1 MVLHY
6 SSVNFENLVKDLA
19 DMYTFPVSEVVLIE
33 LIANSLDAKAL
44 EIKIFYDV
52 KERLLTVEDNGMGMS
67 KNNFGEY
74 HDFAAGL
81 KKRGTGIGFAGLGA
95 KISFNVASK
104 VKTETFSSSFK
115 GGSNWYLRSKKEL
128 VWEEMDKLQSLNHK
142 GTKVQVYFDVLSP
155 QNTIED
161 IKVILMR
168 HFLSLLD
175 ENFLNFYNDLDLYS
189 NQFRFFVNNQV
200 IKPFDVV
207 KNFKLSN
214 VKKVFFEYNHK
225 IYGYGLFGLTP
236 EDFMVDTDTAGVGIS
251 VFGKIVKYDFFGQ
264 FPGEVAPKIFG
275 LVEIPVFIDF
285 LNTSKTDFIRKR
297 RTARTFNNFYSTIR
311 DEFKNWLKEIGIKP
325 IEAINTEEAIK
336 LEQEIKKLVKEIPEL
351 SNFFGGSNKAK
362 ILLKDELGDISSEI
376 AEGTES
382 TFPIGEGEKS
392 ENEGL
397 LGPGEEPG
405 IGIIESVEGLEK
417 AKPISRRVR
426 TGVRISFA
434 DNPERIDLAWL
445 EDNTIVVNSG
455 HGCYQKLK
463 NNMQAKRVHNI
474 YSIAIALNK
483 ELSLR
488 SVLEDSNNFIDRMM
502 SEWGKIK

>member
-6 SSVNFENLVKDLA
+6 SSVNFENLIKDLA

-115 GGSNWYLRSKKEL
+115 GRSNWYLRSKKEL

-189 NQFRFFVNNQV
+189 NQFRFFVNN
-200 IKPFDVV
+200 
-207 KNFKLSN
+207 
-214 VKKVFFEYNHK
+214 
-225 IYGYGLFGLTP
+225 
-236 EDFMVDTDTAGVGIS
+236 
-251 VFGKIVKYDFFGQ
+251 
-264 FPGEVAPKIFG
+264 
-275 LVEIPVFIDF
+275 
-285 LNTSKTDFIRKR
+285 
-297 RTARTFNNFYSTIR
+297 
-311 DEFKNWLKEIGIKP
+311 
-325 IEAINTEEAIK
+325 
-336 LEQEIKKLVKEIPEL
+336 
-351 SNFFGGSNKAK
+351 
-362 ILLKDELGDISSEI
+362 
-376 AEGTES
+376 
-382 TFPIGEGEKS
+382 
-392 ENEGL
+392 
-397 LGPGEEPG
+397 
-405 IGIIESVEGLEK
+405 
-417 AKPISRRVR
+417 
-426 TGVRISFA
+426 
-434 DNPERIDLAWL
+434 
-445 EDNTIVVNSG
+445 
-455 HGCYQKLK
+455 
-463 NNMQAKRVHNI
+463 
-474 YSIAIALNK
+474 
-483 ELSLR
+483 
-488 SVLEDSNNFIDRMM
+488 
-502 SEWGKIK
+502 